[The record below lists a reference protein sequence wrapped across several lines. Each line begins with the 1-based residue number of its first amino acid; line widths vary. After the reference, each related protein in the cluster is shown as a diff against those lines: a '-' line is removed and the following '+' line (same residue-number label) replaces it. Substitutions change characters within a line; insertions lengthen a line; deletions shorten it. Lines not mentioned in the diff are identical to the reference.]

1 MPSAEDL
8 RAVSAS
14 YDPLE
19 DFITVATRQIEIA
32 ARTGLTY
39 EYIDVP
45 SNLTREK
52 AKSALVGNFP
62 NCQIDKVWFTNCF
75 KVSWAK

>member
-8 RAVSAS
+8 RTVSDS
-14 YDPLE
+14 YDPVD
-19 DFITVATRQIEIA
+19 DFLSTATRQIELA
-32 ARTGLTY
+32 ARSGITY

-45 SNLTREK
+45 GNLTREK
-52 AKSALVGNFP
+52 VKAALIGNFP
-62 NCQIDKVWFTNCF
+62 NCRIDKVWFVNCF

>member
-14 YDPLE
+14 YDPAE
-19 DFITVATRQIEIA
+19 DFINTATRQIELA
-32 ARTGLTY
+32 ARSGLTY
-39 EYIDVP
+39 DYIDVP
-45 SNLTREK
+45 WNLTREK
-52 AKSALVGNFP
+52 AKAELVGNFP
-62 NCQIDKVWFTNCF
+62 NCRIDKVWFTNCF

>member
-14 YDPLE
+14 YDPAE
-19 DFITVATRQIEIA
+19 DFINTATRQIELA
-32 ARTGLTY
+32 ARSGLTY
-39 EYIDVP
+39 DYIDVP
-45 SNLTREK
+45 WNLTREK
-52 AKSALVGNFP
+52 AKAALVGNFP
-62 NCQIDKVWFTNCF
+62 NCMVTRWWWTNCF